1 MRILNPGCV
10 IIAQAIQRLRKCQKN
25 LEQIINMCQ
34 LSLDF
39 L

>member
-25 LEQIINMCQ
+25 VEQITCVNFI
-34 LSLDF
+34 
-39 L
+39 